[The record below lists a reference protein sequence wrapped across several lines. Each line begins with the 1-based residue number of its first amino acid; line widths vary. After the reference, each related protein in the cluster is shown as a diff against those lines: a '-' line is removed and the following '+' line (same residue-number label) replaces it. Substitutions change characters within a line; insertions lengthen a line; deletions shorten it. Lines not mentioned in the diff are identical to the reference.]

1 MSPSRGSPRDAITLA
16 DVREQSLEL
25 VCQPCGRR
33 GSYNVERLIAK
44 HGADVRLPDLLTIL
58 ADCQKARSFSIYDRC
73 KARYVR
79 LLTAQ

>member
-1 MSPSRGSPRDAITLA
+1 MPPSRGSPRDAITLA

-44 HGADVRLPDLLTIL
+44 HGDDKRLPELLTIL
-58 ADCQKARSFSIYDRC
+58 ADCPKAQAFSIYDRC
-73 KARYVR
+73 KVRFARY
-79 LLTAQ
+79 